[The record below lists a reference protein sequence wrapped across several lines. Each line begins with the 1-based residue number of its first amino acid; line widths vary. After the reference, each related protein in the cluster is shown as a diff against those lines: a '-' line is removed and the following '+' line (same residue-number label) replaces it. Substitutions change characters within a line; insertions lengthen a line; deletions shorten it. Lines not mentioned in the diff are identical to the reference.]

1 MIFFRLVSS
10 DEARLYMPPRLYTI
24 NVSDRIFVVN
34 LNGLLNMDY
43 VKA

>member
-1 MIFFRLVSS
+1 MKHDFICLH
-10 DEARLYMPPRLYTI
+10 TI

-34 LNGLLNMDY
+34 FNDSLNMDL

>member
-10 DEARLYMPPRLYTI
+10 DEARLYMPLLLCTI

-34 LNGLLNMDY
+34 FNDLLNMDL

>member
-10 DEARLYMPPRLYTI
+10 DEARLYMPPLLYTI

-34 LNGLLNMDY
+34 FNGLLNMDY